1 MVEKTGKKDSNI
13 VDFPPGLERSLATPL
28 RASRFDHSE
37 ESDVADMP
45 REREQG
51 QRGKSVIA
59 AKQFDFAFHAL
70 TETDILNLKIV
81 GFSLLMA
88 AAMMMLGFTIAAGIL
103 KLF

>member
-1 MVEKTGKKDSNI
+1 MVEKTNNIDSNI

-37 ESDVADMP
+37 EFGDADLP
-45 REREQG
+45 RKREQG
-51 QRGKSVIA
+51 HRGKSAIA
-59 AKQFDFAFHAL
+59 AKQFDFAFHAP

-88 AAMMMLGFTIAAGIL
+88 TAMMMLGFTIAAGIL